1 MVAFP
6 ESASA
11 MEAEVEP
18 VSSRVVSAVADL
30 QGAPLGAHLVRVRV
44 RVSARGFA
52 LIPTLTLTLTLT

>member
-1 MVAFP
+1 MVTFP

-18 VSSRVVSAVADL
+18 ISSRVVSAVADL

-44 RVSARGFA
+44 RVSARGF
-52 LIPTLTLTLTLT
+52 TLTLA